1 MFIVT
6 PELGKDQVR
15 LAYVLCKAD
24 LQRSLFVLCKALNK
38 YNNTIVHE

>member
-6 PELGKDQVR
+6 TKLDKDQVR
-15 LAYVLCKAD
+15 LAY
-24 LQRSLFVLCKALNK
+24 VLCKALNK